1 LKRTDVWYVDPSG
14 QNLNEVIEDAKKAIR
29 EIGLPW
35 FSRFTDLN
43 EVLRTLHEDSESH
56 EGTWGF
62 GTKTSP
68 MRHFM
73 TGFTALAVG
82 QTGSAKE
89 HLQKALASGCFE
101 EFEPEMHS
109 ALAEIGKQVG

>member
-1 LKRTDVWYVDPSG
+1 
-14 QNLNEVIEDAKKAIR
+14 
-29 EIGLPW
+29 
-35 FSRFTDLN
+35 
-43 EVLRTLHEDSESH
+43 
-56 EGTWGF
+56 
-62 GTKTSP
+62 

>member
-1 LKRTDVWYVDPSG
+1 MDVWYVDPSG
-14 QNLNEVIEDAKKAIR
+14 QNLKVVIEDAKKVIL
-29 EIGLPW
+29 ENGLPW

-43 EVLRTLHEDSESH
+43 EVLRTLQEDSESN
-56 EGTWGF
+56 EGTSGF

-73 TGFTALAVG
+73 KGFTALAIG
-82 QTGSAKE
+82 QTSRVRE
-89 HLQKALASGCFE
+89 HLKKALDSGCFK

-109 ALAEIGKQVG
+109 ALTGIDKQTG